1 MDEEKLKKACG
12 MIIEAIGEDADRDG
26 LKKTPERFSRMWKEF
41 SAGYSAEKDIADS
54 ATTFAG
60 ENYDEMVIVRDIEF
74 YSLCEHHLLPFV
86 GKVSVG
92 YVPKKKII
100 GLSKIPR
107 IVEVYARRLQNQ
119 ERMTTQIADALSRI
133 LDPKGVA
140 VRVSA
145 THYCMS
151 MRGVKKPHAMTDT
164 SAVRGIFRSDSRTR
178 SEFFH
183 LIDR

>member
-1 MDEEKLKKACG
+1 MDAQKLQKACE
-12 MIIEAIGEDADRDG
+12 MIIEAIGEDKDRDG
-26 LKKTPERFSRMWKEF
+26 LIKTPKRFADMWKELA
-41 SAGYSAEKDIADS
+41 SGYTAEKEIIRS
-54 ATTFAG
+54 ATTFEG
-60 ENYDEMVIVRDIEF
+60 EKYDEMVIVRDIEF
-74 YSLCEHHLLPFV
+74 HSLCEHHLLPIA

-92 YVPKKKII
+92 YIPNEKIV

-119 ERMTTQIADALSRI
+119 ERMTMQIADALTEI

-145 THYCMS
+145 LHYCMI
-151 MRGVKKPHAMTDT
+151 MRGVKKPNAFTDT
-164 SAVRGIFRSDSRTR
+164 SAVRGIFRSDPRTR